1 MRFKVLV
8 VIAIVLLSLSTI
20 AAQETAESFEGYI
33 GYMHG
38 IRANAVKGDVIFQR
52 DDAKYPVETGL
63 KFEKGDFIR
72 TASNA
77 YAELLLQPGNYLRV
91 ADDTELQIVNDE
103 HDRMRLKL
111 TRGAISIEILSRENL
126 DSFYSGGYEARY
138 LIRIMTPGPDVSI
151 SEPGIFRINAMSASL
166 TELVVR
172 NGSAVIRGQEV
183 KAKRQAIASREKV
196 AINDIDSK
204 IEDAF
209 DAWARE
215 RADTLVRTNKA
226 LKKREGWSKKQKDGK
241 ETSVDV
247 PEEEGKGSSSLI
259 VSAKPGV
266 VSFVDDGVEVSQV
279 KDEWKELKE
288 DAHLETGDHLR
299 TADNSF
305 AEIALFPDMNL
316 RIRGGSEVMF
326 QQLSNDGISIH
337 VMNGSAILD
346 VARFDR
352 KKLPPIILSGP
363 TTSVTIADSG
373 NYRMDTS
380 PNDAASHNDEIIV
393 RSGKV
398 IFNGR
403 SVGSCRSAYV
413 SREGDVILNCDR
425 NRTDNFDYWSN
436 YRGEGEYYNGL
447 SMAGYL
453 AKLRR
458 RRFRDA
464 GFWFQYPGETSYT
477 FVPFTSESYRS
488 PYGGNYSTAL
498 SPRRHPNRRNADS
511 FRLDRLPSQQNPNQP

>member
-1 MRFKVLV
+1 MRFNLLV
-8 VIAIVLLSLSTI
+8 VIAIVLFSFGTI
-20 AAQETAESFEGYI
+20 AAQEPAESFEGYI

-52 DDAKYPVETGL
+52 EDAKYPVEAGL

-72 TASNA
+72 TAGNA

-91 ADDTELQIVNDE
+91 AGDTELQIVNDE

-111 TRGAISIEILSRENL
+111 NRGTISIEILSRENL
-126 DSFYSGGYEARY
+126 NSFYGGGYEARY
-138 LIRIMTPGPDVSI
+138 LIRVITPGAGVSI
-151 SEPGIFRINAMSASL
+151 SEPGVFRITAMSASL

-172 NGSAVIRGQEV
+172 NGSAVIKGKEV
-183 KAKRQAIASREKV
+183 KAKRQAIASTEKV

-209 DAWARE
+209 DLWARE

-226 LKKREGWSKKQKDGK
+226 LKKMAGWSKKEKEGK
-241 ETSVDV
+241 ETSIDV
-247 PEEEGKGSSSLI
+247 AEDEKTSSSSLI

-266 VSFVDDGVEVSQV
+266 VSFVDEGVEVSRV
-279 KDEWKELKE
+279 KDEWKELND

-316 RIRGGSEVMF
+316 RVRGGSEVMF
-326 QQLSNDGISIH
+326 EQLSNDGISIH

-352 KKLPPIILSGP
+352 KKLPPITLSGP

-373 NYRMDTS
+373 NYRIDTS
-380 PNDAASHNDEIIV
+380 PNDAAQNNDEIIV
-393 RSGKV
+393 RDGKV

-403 SVGSCRSAYV
+403 SVGSCRSVYV
-413 SREGDVILNCDR
+413 SREGDVILNCDK
-425 NRTDNFDYWSN
+425 NRTDDFDYWST

-447 SMAGYL
+447 SLAGYL

-458 RRFRDA
+458 VRFRNA
-464 GFWFQYPGETSYT
+464 GFWFQSPGEMSYT
-477 FVPFTSESYRS
+477 FVPFTSELYRS

-498 SPRRHPNRRNADS
+498 SPRRRPNRRNADS
-511 FRLDRLPSQQNPNQP
+511 FRLDRLPSQSPSQP

>member
-1 MRFKVLV
+1 
-8 VIAIVLLSLSTI
+8 
-20 AAQETAESFEGYI
+20 
-33 GYMHG
+33 
-38 IRANAVKGDVIFQR
+38 
-52 DDAKYPVETGL
+52 
-63 KFEKGDFIR
+63 
-72 TASNA
+72 
-77 YAELLLQPGNYLRV
+77 
-91 ADDTELQIVNDE
+91 
-103 HDRMRLKL
+103 
-111 TRGAISIEILSRENL
+111 
-126 DSFYSGGYEARY
+126 
-138 LIRIMTPGPDVSI
+138 
-151 SEPGIFRINAMSASL
+151 
-166 TELVVR
+166 
-172 NGSAVIRGQEV
+172 
-183 KAKRQAIASREKV
+183 
-196 AINDIDSK
+196 
-204 IEDAF
+204 
-209 DAWARE
+209 
-215 RADTLVRTNKA
+215 
-226 LKKREGWSKKQKDGK
+226 
-241 ETSVDV
+241 
-247 PEEEGKGSSSLI
+247 
-259 VSAKPGV
+259 
-266 VSFVDDGVEVSQV
+266 
-279 KDEWKELKE
+279 
-288 DAHLETGDHLR
+288 
-299 TADNSF
+299 
-305 AEIALFPDMNL
+305 
-316 RIRGGSEVMF
+316 
-326 QQLSNDGISIH
+326 
-337 VMNGSAILD
+337 

>member
-1 MRFKVLV
+1 MRFNVLV
-8 VIAIVLLSLSTI
+8 VIAIVLLSLGTI
-20 AAQETAESFEGYI
+20 TAQDQAESFEGYI

-38 IRANAVKGDVIFQR
+38 IRANAVKGEVIFQR
-52 DDAKYPVETGL
+52 EGAKYPVEAGL

-72 TASNA
+72 TSSNA

-91 ADDTELQIVNDE
+91 ASDTELQIINDE
-103 HDRMRLKL
+103 HDRMRLQL
-111 TRGAISIEILSRENL
+111 NRGTVSLEILSRENL
-126 DSFYSGGYEARY
+126 NSFYTGGYEARY
-138 LIRIMTPGPDVSI
+138 LIRIMTPCPGVSI
-151 SEPGIFRINAMSASL
+151 GEPGVFRITAMSASQ

-172 NGSAVIRGQEV
+172 SGSAVIKGQEV
-183 KAKRQAIASREKV
+183 KAKHQAIASKEHV
-196 AINDIDSK
+196 AINEIDSK

-209 DAWARE
+209 DAWARG
-215 RADTLVRTNKA
+215 RADTMVRSNKA
-226 LKKREGWSKKQKDGK
+226 LKKMAGWSKKQKDGK

-247 PEEEGKGSSSLI
+247 AEDEKTSSSSLI
-259 VSAKPGV
+259 VSAKPGA
-266 VSFVDDGVEVSQV
+266 VSFVDDGVDVSRV
-279 KDEWKELKE
+279 KNEWKELRE
-288 DAHLETGDHLR
+288 DTHLETGDRVR

-326 QQLSNDGISIH
+326 EQLSNDGISIH

-352 KKLPPIILSGP
+352 KKLPPITLSGP

-373 NYRMDTS
+373 NYRIDTS
-380 PNDAASHNDEIIV
+380 PNDAAPNNDEIMV
-393 RSGKV
+393 RGGKV

-403 SVGSCRSAYV
+403 SVGSCRSIYR
-413 SREGDVILNCDR
+413 SRDGDVVLNCDR
-425 NRTDNFDYWSN
+425 NRTDEFDYWSN

-447 SMAGYL
+447 SMAGHL

-458 RRFRDA
+458 VRFRNS
-464 GFWFQYPGETSYT
+464 GFWFQSPGEMSYT
-477 FVPFTSESYRS
+477 FVPFTSELYRS

-498 SPRRHPNRRNADS
+498 SPRRRPNRRNEDS
-511 FRLDRLPSQQNPNQP
+511 FRLDRLPSQSPSQP

>member
-1 MRFKVLV
+1 MRFNVLV
-8 VIAIVLLSLSTI
+8 VIAIVLLSLSTV
-20 AAQETAESFEGYI
+20 AAQETTESFEGYI

-38 IRANAVKGDVIFQR
+38 IRANAVKGEVIFQR

-72 TASNA
+72 TATNA

-91 ADDTELQIVNDE
+91 AGDTDLQIVNDE

-111 TRGAISIEILSRENL
+111 NRGAISIEILSRENL
-126 DSFYSGGYEARY
+126 NSFYSGGYEARY
-138 LIRIMTPGPDVSI
+138 LIRIMTPGVGVSI
-151 SEPGIFRINAMSASL
+151 SEPGIFRINAMSADL

-172 NGSAVIRGQEV
+172 NGSAVINGQEV
-183 KAKRQAIASREKV
+183 KAKRQAIASKEKV
-196 AINDIDSK
+196 TITDIDSK

-209 DAWARE
+209 DVWARE

-226 LKKREGWSKKQKDGK
+226 LKKMEGWSKKQKDG
-241 ETSVDV
+241 ETLVDV

-266 VSFVDDGVEVSQV
+266 VSFVDDGVDVGRV

-288 DAHLETGDHLR
+288 DAHLETGDHVR

-316 RIRGGSEVMF
+316 RVRGGSEVMF
-326 QQLSNDGISIH
+326 EQLSNDGISIH

-352 KKLPPIILSGP
+352 KKSPPITIASAS
-363 TTSVTIADSG
+363 TSVTIADSG
-373 NYRMDTS
+373 NYRI
-380 PNDAASHNDEIIV
+380 NVDAITV
-393 RSGKV
+393 RGGKV
-398 IFNGR
+398 TFKDR
-403 SVGSCRSAYV
+403 TVGACHIIA
-413 SREGDVILNCDR
+413 GDGIADCDKKH
-425 NRTDNFDYWSN
+425 TDDFDYWSN

-458 RRFRDA
+458 VRFRSA
-464 GFWFQYPGETSYT
+464 GFWFQYPGETSFT
-477 FVPFTSESYRS
+477 FVPFTSEMYRS

-498 SPRRHPNRRNADS
+498 SPRRRPNRRNADS

>member
-1 MRFKVLV
+1 MRFNVLV
-8 VIAIVLLSLSTI
+8 VIAIVLLTLGTV
-20 AAQETAESFEGYI
+20 AAQEPAESFEGYI

-38 IRANAVKGDVIFQR
+38 IRANAVKGEVIFQR
-52 DDAKYPVETGL
+52 DDAKYPVESGI

-91 ADDTELQIVNDE
+91 AGDTELQIVNDE

-111 TRGAISIEILSRENL
+111 NRGTISLEILSRENL
-126 DSFYSGGYEARY
+126 GSFYTGGYEARY
-138 LIRIMTPGPDVSI
+138 LIRVITPGAGVSV
-151 SEPGIFRINAMSASL
+151 SEPGVFRITAMSASQ

-172 NGSAVIRGQEV
+172 NGSAVIKGQEV

-209 DAWARE
+209 DVWARE
-215 RADTLVRTNKA
+215 RADAMVRSNKA
-226 LKKREGWSKKQKDGK
+226 LKKMAGWSKKQKDG

-247 PEEEGKGSSSLI
+247 AEEEKPSSSSLI

-266 VSFVDDGVEVSQV
+266 VSFVDDGVEVSRV
-279 KDEWKELKE
+279 KDEWKELK
-288 DAHLETGDHLR
+288 DDTHLETGDRVR
-299 TADNSF
+299 TAENSF
-305 AEIALFPDMNL
+305 ADIALFPDMNL

-326 QQLSNDGISIH
+326 EQLSNDGISIH

-352 KKLPPIILSGP
+352 KKLPPITLSGP
-363 TTSVTIADSG
+363 TTSVAVADSG
-373 NYRMDTS
+373 NYRIDTS
-380 PNDAASHNDEIIV
+380 PNDTAPNNDEIVV

-403 SVGSCRSAYV
+403 SVGSCRSLYR
-413 SREGDVILNCDR
+413 SRDGDVVLNCDK
-425 NRTDNFDYWSN
+425 NRTDEFDYWSN

-447 SMAGYL
+447 SMAGFL
-453 AKLRR
+453 AKARR
-458 RRFRDA
+458 VRFRNS
-464 GFWFQYPGETSYT
+464 GFWFQSPGETSYT
-477 FVPFTSESYRS
+477 FVPFTSELYRS

-498 SPRRHPNRRNADS
+498 SPRRRPHRSNADS